1 MSVWRA
7 RSVKGLGPW
16 FPSLLLAGIVAGCGG
31 GANARHPNG
40 VPRDAADEGEQQATE
55 GDETPVER
63 PPVEGALE
71 LTLARPD
78 GHLLFVG
85 EMRGQPVMLY
95 FFATYD
101 VASQA
106 NVMPLSTFAETH
118 PEVRVV
124 AVAIQPNARQF
135 VDAWVS
141 ALRPPFEAAFDPDDA
156 ISQGT
161 TPLGQLGV
169 PTFVLL
175 DADGV
180 PRAALAGG
188 QTHATIEEMLTRLP

>member
-1 MSVWRA
+1 MSVRGRGA
-7 RSVKGLGPW
+7 AGLW
-16 FPSLLLAGIVAGCGG
+16 LATVLLASALGGACGG
-31 GANARHPNG
+31 GTNARHPNG
-40 VPRDAADEGEQQATE
+40 RQDDPEEAAGGEE
-55 GDETPVER
+55 PVSEDTPEER

-71 LTLARPD
+71 LTLAQPD
-78 GHLLFVG
+78 GALMFVG
-85 EMRGQPVMLY
+85 EMRGRPVLLF

-106 NVMPLSTFAETH
+106 NVMPLSAFAEAH

-124 AVAIQPNARQF
+124 AVAVQPDARQF
-135 VDAWVS
+135 VGAWVT
-141 ALRPPFEAAFDPDDA
+141 ALDPPFEAAFDPDDA

-161 TPLGQLGV
+161 TALGQLGV

-180 PRAALAGG
+180 PRAALAGV
-188 QTHATIEEMLTRLP
+188 QTQATIEEMLTRLP

>member
-1 MSVWRA
+1 M
-7 RSVKGLGPW
+7 
-16 FPSLLLAGIVAGCGG
+16 LLASALGGACGG
-31 GANARHPNG
+31 GTNARHPNG
-40 VPRDAADEGEQQATE
+40 RQDEPEEAAGGEEPPAPE
-55 GDETPVER
+55 APEER

-71 LTLARPD
+71 LTLAQPD
-78 GHLLFVG
+78 GTLMFVG
-85 EMRGQPVMLY
+85 ELRGRPLLLY

-106 NVMPLSTFAETH
+106 NVMPLSAFAEAH

-124 AVAIQPNARQF
+124 AVAIQPDARRF
-135 VDAWVS
+135 VDAWVT

-161 TPLGQLGV
+161 TALGQLGV

-180 PRAALAGG
+180 PRAAMAGV
-188 QTHATIEEMLTRLP
+188 QTRATIEEMLTRLP